1 VETAV
6 RLIGIVPLGLAGAL
20 LVGYLLRRYVG
31 QRPLPDGLALELA
44 GSVADVRARVGD
56 AGDQRRDKHLNW
68 LAVDAF
74 FVPAYW
80 AVFVALGV
88 LLAFRPRGWSWDAW
102 PLWVGAAAVLS
113 ATVAAIADVTENG
126 RLRTVLETPLAATTV
141 DLVRSIRTASLVKW
155 GASAVTV
162 ALLTGLFTWD
172 RRTDL
177 VDVLFWGYASAAA
190 VGIVGLVWHPA
201 LRLFFAV
208 TGVLL
213 LATLAYFA
221 FDASGFLEGFRL
233 D

>member
-6 RLIGIVPLGLAGAL
+6 RLIGTVPLVLAGAL
-20 LVGYLLRRYVG
+20 VVGYLFRRYVG
-31 QRPLPDGLALELA
+31 QRPLSEGLALELA
-44 GSVADVRARVGD
+44 GSVEDVRARVGD
-56 AGDQRRDKHLNW
+56 AGDRRRDKHLNR

-88 LLAFRPRGWSWDAW
+88 LLAFRPREWSWDAW
-102 PLWVGAAAVLS
+102 ALWVGAAAVLS

-126 RLRTVLETPLAATTV
+126 RLRTVLETPIAATTV
-141 DLVRSIRTASLVKW
+141 DLVRSIRAASLVKW

-162 ALLTGLFTWD
+162 ALLSGLLTGD
-172 RRTDL
+172 GRNDL
-177 VDVLFWGYASAAA
+177 VEVLFWGYASMAG

-201 LRLFFAV
+201 LRLFFAL

-213 LATLAYFA
+213 LTTLAYFA
-221 FDASGFLEGFRL
+221 FDASGFLEDFRL